1 MRKTI
6 RGFPLTLLLLL
17 AALCLMACGST
28 KVATTSKSEAM
39 TEVVQEVASAVIQA
53 ETAHAEQQSVQQ
65 QVETQLTT
73 TKQEE
78 SESVPAEMSSLTVP
92 TQNLLDLPD
101 GASYNASEGR
111 STVSATRKGNNIVL
125 EGKCGSLERRVRSY
139 EQTVFR
145 QCSTIDSLTNVI
157 LAQQD
162 TIAKYEAE
170 EVARSAVT
178 EEVEQTVKKPSNWH
192 KWLFGGVLLGVAL
205 SIAAC
210 VLWKRTRFGL
220 IVKTVISKITR
231 LWQK

>member
-53 ETAHAEQQSVQQ
+53 ETAHAEQHSVLH
-65 QVETQLTT
+65 QVETQQTT
-73 TKQEE
+73 TK
-78 SESVPAEMSSLTVP
+78 SEDMEVVPAQTSSLTVP
-92 TQNLLDLPD
+92 TQNLLDLPE

-111 STVSATRKGNNIVL
+111 SSVEAKRQGDNIVIT
-125 EGKCGSLERRVRSY
+125 GNCDSVARRSWRF

-145 QCSTIDSLTNVI
+145 QCSTIDSLRNVI
-157 LAQQD
+157 LDQQKLID
-162 TIAKYEAE
+162 EYEALE
-170 EVARSAVT
+170 KARSGTT
-178 EEVEQTVKKPSNWH
+178 EQVEQTVKKPSNWH
-192 KWLFGGVLLGVAL
+192 KWLLGGVVLGVAL
-205 SIAAC
+205 CIA
-210 VLWKRTRFGL
+210 VRILWNRTRLGSIIKTL
-220 IVKTVISKITR
+220 INKVTK

>member
-53 ETAHAEQQSVQQ
+53 ETAHAEQHSVLH
-65 QVETQLTT
+65 QVETQQTT
-73 TKQEE
+73 TK
-78 SESVPAEMSSLTVP
+78 SEDTEVVPAQTSSLTVP
-92 TQNLLDLPD
+92 TQNLLDLPE

-111 STVSATRKGNNIVL
+111 SSVEAKRQGDNIVIT
-125 EGKCGSLERRVRSY
+125 GNCDSVARRSWRF

-145 QCSTIDSLTNVI
+145 QCSTIDSLRNVI
-157 LAQQD
+157 LDQQKLID
-162 TIAKYEAE
+162 EYEALE
-170 EVARSAVT
+170 KARSGTT
-178 EEVEQTVKKPSNWH
+178 EQVEQTVKKPSNWH
-192 KWLFGGVLLGVAL
+192 KWLLGGVVLGVAL
-205 SIAAC
+205 CIA
-210 VLWKRTRFGL
+210 VRILWNRTRLGSIIKTL
-220 IVKTVISKITR
+220 INKVTK